1 LIEKKIYCTS
11 RRHLESDGDFETSEK
26 FASDERTLLIA
37 HNLKDFAP
45 SVNVCKS
52 KMSSLEITQK

>member
-1 LIEKKIYCTS
+1 
-11 RRHLESDGDFETSEK
+11 LESDGDFETSEK